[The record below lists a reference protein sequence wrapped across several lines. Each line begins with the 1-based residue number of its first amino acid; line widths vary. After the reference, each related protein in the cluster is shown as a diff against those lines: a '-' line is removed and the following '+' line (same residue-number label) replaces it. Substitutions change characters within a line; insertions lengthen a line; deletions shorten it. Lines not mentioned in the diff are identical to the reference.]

1 MARHGSLAI
10 GLAIALAASSIL
22 GTGTVG
28 AGSWGRGEAARPSGI
43 EPSDGLSTNVT
54 WNGVGIG
61 QASSAATA
69 FVIGPGQSANVQF
82 NYTEARGT
90 APVTNAS
97 LVLLYLGLTLSSVSI
112 PTTTPAPV
120 GGWQISWT
128 FGSLI
133 YLTEG
138 VYQVDAQLLDAN
150 GSVLFQEP
158 FYVDARAPYLV
169 VSTIFAMAVI
179 LGLVELLWVRT
190 VLRYRKSRQGRYRFR

>member
-1 MARHGSLAI
+1 MQRHGSLAV
-10 GLAIALAASSIL
+10 GLAIALAAGSVL

-28 AGSWGRGEAARPSGI
+28 AGSWGRGETAYPGAMDPSTGFSANI
-43 EPSDGLSTNVT
+43 S

-82 NYTEARGT
+82 NFTQVLG
-90 APVTNAS
+90 APRVTNAS
-97 LVLLYLGLTLSSVSI
+97 LVLLYLGLTLSSASI
-112 PTTTPAPV
+112 PTMPPTPA

-138 VYQVDAQLLDAN
+138 VYQLDAQLSDAN

-158 FYVDARAPYLV
+158 FYVDARAPYV
-169 VSTIFAMAVI
+169 VGSAILAMAIV
-179 LGLVELLWVRT
+179 LGLAEILWIRT
-190 VLRYRKSRQGRYRFR
+190 VLRYRKSRRGRYRFR

>member
-1 MARHGSLAI
+1 MDPS
-10 GLAIALAASSIL
+10 
-22 GTGTVG
+22 TGFS
-28 AGSWGRGEAARPSGI
+28 ANIS
-43 EPSDGLSTNVT
+43 

-82 NYTEARGT
+82 NFTQVLG
-90 APVTNAS
+90 APRVTNAS
-97 LVLLYLGLTLSSVSI
+97 LVLLYLGLTLSSASI
-112 PTTTPAPV
+112 PTMPPTPA

-138 VYQVDAQLLDAN
+138 VYQLDAQLSDAN

-158 FYVDARAPYLV
+158 FYVDARAPYV
-169 VSTIFAMAVI
+169 VGSAILAMAIV
-179 LGLVELLWVRT
+179 LGLAEILWIRT
-190 VLRYRKSRQGRYRFR
+190 VLRYRKSRRGRYRFR